1 MSDHVVFVDGGRIV
15 EEDRPEDVWTPRRG
29 PHQGVPRVVRER
41 VMSAVPGPV
50 VVVGGGVVGLC
61 TADYLAAAG
70 LQVEVVERRRL
81 GSGASR
87 GNAGWVC
94 LSHST
99 PVPAPGVVRY
109 ALRSLGRPDSPLYL
123 RPLPDPA
130 FVRWLWRFR
139 RSSTPAVFR
148 RGYAAIAELNRET
161 FGLFDGLREAGVD
174 TTLTRPG
181 TVHAFLSPAEARHH
195 LAIQREMA
203 DGHYPVPDDIVT
215 GAGAHLLDEA
225 LSPAVRA
232 AYLVAGEGVVDLEAF
247 ARALGEALAASGVKI
262 HENAEVTGFRTAGG
276 RVTALRT
283 ADRELPCAAVV
294 AAGMRSPDLLGVL
307 GRHLPLQAGK
317 GYSFSVDLDPAPRHT
332 LYFGERRAVASPIGG
347 TTRIGGTMELS
358 GNNKPSRLAP
368 CRRGRPRRPALPG
381 PLVRRP
387 GRPGRPDPGPLGGR
401 PFLPDGLPVID
412 RVPGHDNAFAATGHG
427 MLGVTLG
434 PVTGH
439 RLAEY
444 VVTGRRP
451 EALVPF
457 RFDRLRS

>member
-1 MSDHVVFVDGGRIV
+1 MTGHG
-15 EEDRPEDVWTPRRG
+15 
-29 PHQGVPRVVRER
+29 
-41 VMSAVPGPV
+41 GPV

-61 TADYLAAAG
+61 TAYYLAEAG
-70 LQVEVVERRRL
+70 LEVEVVERRAL

-130 FVRWLWRFR
+130 FVRWLWRFW
-139 RSSTPAVFR
+139 RSSTPAAFR
-148 RGYAAIAELNRET
+148 RGYTAIAELNRTT
-161 FGLFDGLREAGVD
+161 FDLFDGLRAAGVE
-174 TTLTRPG
+174 TGLTRPG
-181 TVHAFLSPAEARHH
+181 MVHAFLSPAEARHH
-195 LAIQREMA
+195 LAVQRQMA
-203 DGHYPVPDDIVT
+203 HGRYPLPDDVVT
-215 GAGAHLLDEA
+215 GDEARLLDPA
-225 LSPAVRA
+225 LSDRVRA
-232 AYLVAGEGVVDLEAF
+232 AYLVEGEGVVDPEAF
-247 ARALGEALAASGVKI
+247 ARALGEALTASGVKI
-262 HENAEVTGFRTAGG
+262 HEDTDATGFRTEGN

-283 ADRELPCAAVV
+283 ATGEIPCSAAVI
-294 AAGMRSPDLLGVL
+294 AAGTRSSELLGAL
-307 GRHLPLQAGK
+307 GHPLPLQAGK

-332 LYFGERRAVASPIGG
+332 LYFGERRAVASPIGP

-358 GNNKPSRLAP
+358 GNNNRLDWRRVVAVALASRQYL
-368 CRRGRPRRPALPG
+368 GRWFDDPDD
-381 PLVRRP
+381 LVSLIR
-387 GRPGRPDPGPLGGR
+387 DPWVGGR

-439 RLAEY
+439 HLADY
-444 VVTGRRP
+444 VRTGRRP
-451 EALVPF
+451 DALTPF
-457 RFDRLRS
+457 RFGRGAWARP

>member
-1 MSDHVVFVDGGRIV
+1 M
-15 EEDRPEDVWTPRRG
+15 T
-29 PHQGVPRVVRER
+29 
-41 VMSAVPGPV
+41 APV

-61 TADYLAAAG
+61 TAYYLAEAG
-70 LQVEVVERRRL
+70 LPVEVVERRGL

-130 FVRWLWRFR
+130 FVRWLWRFW
-139 RSSTPAVFR
+139 RSSTPAAFR
-148 RGYAAIAELNRET
+148 RGYAAIAELNHAT
-161 FGLFDGLREAGVD
+161 FDLFDGLREAGVD

-181 TVHAFLSPAEARHH
+181 MVHAFLSPAEARHH
-195 LAIQREMA
+195 FAVQREMA
-203 DGHYPVPDDIVT
+203 DGRYPLPDDVVT
-215 GAGAHLLDEA
+215 GDGARLLDDA
-225 LSPAVRA
+225 LSSSVRA
-232 AYLVAGEGVVDLEAF
+232 AYLVEGEGVVDPEAF
-247 ARALGEALAASGVKI
+247 ALGLGERLASSGVKV
-262 HENAEVTGFRTAGG
+262 HEHVEAIGLRTSGG

-283 ADRELPCAAVV
+283 TQGEIPCAAVV
-294 AAGMRSPDLLGVL
+294 IAAGMRSSRLLGSL
-307 GRHLPLQAGK
+307 GHALPLQAGK

-358 GNNKPSRLAP
+358 GNNNRLDWRRVVAVALASRHYL
-368 CRRGRPRRPALPG
+368 GRWFDDPDD
-381 PLVRRP
+381 LVGLIR
-387 GRPGRPDPGPLGGR
+387 DPWVGGR

-412 RVPGHDNAFAATGHG
+412 RVPDHDNAFVATGHG

-439 RLAEY
+439 KLTEY
-444 VVTGRRP
+444 VLTGRRP
-451 EALVPF
+451 EALAPF
-457 RFDRLRS
+457 RFDRLRH

>member
-1 MSDHVVFVDGGRIV
+1 MTTASSAAGTTRPVGDH
-15 EEDRPEDVWTPRRG
+15 
-29 PHQGVPRVVRER
+29 
-41 VMSAVPGPV
+41 PV

-61 TADYLAAAG
+61 TAYYLAVAG
-70 LQVEVVERRRL
+70 VPVEVVERRGL
-81 GSGASR
+81 GSGVSR

-130 FVRWLWRFR
+130 FVRWLWRFW
-139 RSSTPAVFR
+139 RSSTPAAFR
-148 RGYAAIAELNRET
+148 RGYAAIAELNQDT
-161 FGLFDGLREAGVD
+161 FDLFDGLREAGVD

-181 TVHAFLSPAEARHH
+181 MVHAFLSATEARHH
-195 LAIQREMA
+195 LAVQREMA
-203 DGHYPVPDDIVT
+203 DGRYPMPEDVT
-215 GAGAHLLDEA
+215 TGPEARLLDDA
-225 LSPAVRA
+225 LSSRVRA
-232 AYLVAGEGVVDLEAF
+232 AYLVEGEGVVDPEAF
-247 ARALGEALAASGVKI
+247 ARALGEALAALGVKV
-262 HENAEVTGFRTAGG
+262 HENAEATGFRSSGG

-283 ADRELPCAAVV
+283 AQGEIPCSAVVV
-294 AAGMRSPDLLGVL
+294 AAGMRSPGLLRAL
-307 GRHLPLQAGK
+307 GSPLPLQAGK

-332 LYFGERRAVASPIGG
+332 LYFGERKAVASPIGG

-358 GNNKPSRLAP
+358 GNNNRLDWRRIVAVALASRHYL
-368 CRRGRPRRPALPG
+368 GRWFDDPDD
-381 PLVRRP
+381 LVSLIR
-387 GRPGRPDPGPLGGR
+387 DPWVGGR

-412 RVPGHDNAFAATGHG
+412 RVPGSENAFAATGHG

-444 VVTGRRP
+444 IRTGRKP
-451 EALVPF
+451 EALAPF
-457 RFDRLRS
+457 RFDRLLS

>member
-1 MSDHVVFVDGGRIV
+1 
-15 EEDRPEDVWTPRRG
+15 
-29 PHQGVPRVVRER
+29 
-41 VMSAVPGPV
+41 MSAATGPV

-61 TADYLAAAG
+61 TAYYLAAAG
-70 LQVEVVERRRL
+70 VPVEVVERRQL
-81 GSGASR
+81 GSGVSR

-123 RPLPDPA
+123 RPLPDA
-130 FVRWLWRFR
+130 GFVRWLWRFW

-148 RGYAAIAELNRET
+148 RGYAAVAELNRDT
-161 FGLFDGLREAGVD
+161 FGLFDGLGEAGVD

-181 TVHAFLSPAEARHH
+181 MVHAFLSPAEARHH

-203 DGHYPVPDDIVT
+203 DGRYPVPDDITT
-215 GAGAHLLDEA
+215 GDAARLLDEA
-225 LSPAVRA
+225 LSPGVRA
-232 AYLVAGEGVVDLEAF
+232 AYLVEGEGVVDPEAF
-247 ARALGEALAASGVKI
+247 ARALGDALAASGVKI

-283 ADRELPCAAVV
+283 ADSELPCSAVVV
-294 AAGMRSPDLLGVL
+294 AAGIRSAPLLGLL
-307 GRHLPLQAGK
+307 GHHLPLQAGK

-358 GNNKPSRLAP
+358 GNNNRLDWRRIVAVALASRHYL
-368 CRRGRPRRPALPG
+368 GRWFDDPDD
-381 PLVRRP
+381 LVGLIR
-387 GRPGRPDPGPLGGR
+387 DPWVGGR

-457 RFDRLRS
+457 GFDRLRR

>member
-1 MSDHVVFVDGGRIV
+1 
-15 EEDRPEDVWTPRRG
+15 
-29 PHQGVPRVVRER
+29 
-41 VMSAVPGPV
+41 MSAVPATADPV
-50 VVVGGGVVGLC
+50 VVVDGGVVGLC
-61 TADYLAAAG
+61 TAYYLAAAG
-70 LQVEVVERRRL
+70 LPVEVVERRRL

-109 ALRSLGRPDSPLYL
+109 ALRLLGRPDSPLYL

-130 FVRWLWRFR
+130 FVRWLWRFW

-148 RGYAAIAELNRET
+148 RGYGAIAELNRET
-161 FGLFDGLREAGVD
+161 FALFDGLREAGVD

-181 TVHAFLSPAEARHH
+181 MVHAFLSPAEARHH

-203 DGHYPVPDDIVT
+203 HGHYPVPDDIVT
-215 GAGAHLLDEA
+215 GTEAHLLDEA

-232 AYLVAGEGVVDLEAF
+232 AYLVAGEGVVDPEAF

-283 ADRELPCAAVV
+283 ADTELSCAAVVV
-294 AAGMRSPDLLGVL
+294 AAGMRSPDLLGFL
-307 GRHLPLQAGK
+307 GHRLPLQAGK

-358 GNNKPSRLAP
+358 GNNNRLDWRRIVAVALASRHYL
-368 CRRGRPRRPALPG
+368 GRWFDDPDD
-381 PLVRRP
+381 LVGLIR
-387 GRPGRPDPGPLGGR
+387 DPWVGGR

-457 RFDRLRS
+457 GFDRLRS

>member
-1 MSDHVVFVDGGRIV
+1 MTTASSAAGTTGPVGDH
-15 EEDRPEDVWTPRRG
+15 
-29 PHQGVPRVVRER
+29 
-41 VMSAVPGPV
+41 PV

-61 TADYLAAAG
+61 TAYYLAVAG
-70 LQVEVVERRRL
+70 VPVEVVERRGL
-81 GSGASR
+81 GSGVSR

-130 FVRWLWRFR
+130 FVRWLWRFW
-139 RSSTPAVFR
+139 RSSTPAAFR
-148 RGYAAIAELNRET
+148 RGYAAIAELNQDT
-161 FGLFDGLREAGVD
+161 FDLFDGLREAGVD

-181 TVHAFLSPAEARHH
+181 MVHAFLSATEARHH
-195 LAIQREMA
+195 LAVQREMA
-203 DGHYPVPDDIVT
+203 DGRYPMPDDVT
-215 GAGAHLLDEA
+215 TGPQARLLDDA
-225 LSPAVRA
+225 LSSRVRA
-232 AYLVAGEGVVDLEAF
+232 AYLVEGEGVVDPEAF
-247 ARALGEALAASGVKI
+247 ARALGEALAALGVKV
-262 HENAEVTGFRTAGG
+262 HENAEATGFRSSGG

-283 ADRELPCAAVV
+283 AQGEIPCSAVVV
-294 AAGMRSPDLLGVL
+294 AAGMRSPGLLRAL
-307 GRHLPLQAGK
+307 GSPLPLQAGK

-332 LYFGERRAVASPIGG
+332 LYFGERKAVASPIGG

-358 GNNKPSRLAP
+358 GNNNRLDWRRIVAVALASRHYL
-368 CRRGRPRRPALPG
+368 GRWFDDPDD
-381 PLVRRP
+381 LVSLIR
-387 GRPGRPDPGPLGGR
+387 DPWVGGR

-412 RVPGHDNAFAATGHG
+412 RVPGAENAFAATGHG

-444 VVTGRRP
+444 IRSGRKP
-451 EALVPF
+451 EALEPF
-457 RFDRLRS
+457 RFDRLLS

>member
-1 MSDHVVFVDGGRIV
+1 M
-15 EEDRPEDVWTPRRG
+15 T
-29 PHQGVPRVVRER
+29 
-41 VMSAVPGPV
+41 APV

-61 TADYLAAAG
+61 TAYYLAEAG
-70 LQVEVVERRRL
+70 LPVEVVERRAL

-130 FVRWLWRFR
+130 FVRWLWRFW
-139 RSSTPAVFR
+139 RSSTPAAFR
-148 RGYAAIAELNRET
+148 RGYTAVAELNRTT
-161 FGLFDGLREAGVD
+161 FDLFDGLREAGVD

-181 TVHAFLSPAEARHH
+181 MVHAFLSPTEARHH
-195 LAIQREMA
+195 LALQQEMA
-203 DGHYPVPDDIVT
+203 DGRYPIPDDVVT
-215 GAGAHLLDEA
+215 GDEARLLDDA
-225 LSPAVRA
+225 LSSKVRA
-232 AYLVAGEGVVDLEAF
+232 AYLVEGEGVVDPEAF
-247 ARALGEALAASGVKI
+247 AHGLGQALVASGVKV
-262 HENAEVTGFRTAGG
+262 HENVEAVGFRTSGD

-283 ADRELPCAAVV
+283 AQGEIPCAAVV
-294 AAGMRSPDLLGVL
+294 IAAGMRSSRLLTSL
-307 GRHLPLQAGK
+307 GHPLPLQAGK

-332 LYFGERRAVASPIGG
+332 LYFGERRAVASPIGT

-358 GNNKPSRLAP
+358 GNNNRLDWRRVVAVALASRHYL
-368 CRRGRPRRPALPG
+368 GRWFEDPDD
-381 PLVRRP
+381 LVGLIR
-387 GRPGRPDPGPLGGR
+387 DPWVGGR

-412 RVPGHDNAFAATGHG
+412 RVPDHANAYAATGHG

-439 RLAEY
+439 RLTEY
-444 VVTGRRP
+444 ILTGRRP
-451 EALVPF
+451 EALTPF
-457 RFDRLRS
+457 RFDRLR

>member
-1 MSDHVVFVDGGRIV
+1 
-15 EEDRPEDVWTPRRG
+15 
-29 PHQGVPRVVRER
+29 
-41 VMSAVPGPV
+41 MSAPSRATGPV

-61 TADYLAAAG
+61 TAYYLAAAG
-70 LQVEVVERRRL
+70 LPVEVVERGRL
-81 GSGASR
+81 GSGVSR

-130 FVRWLWRFR
+130 FVRWLWRFW
-139 RSSTPAVFR
+139 RSSTPAAFR
-148 RGYAAIAELNRET
+148 RGYAAIAALNRDT
-161 FGLFDGLREAGVD
+161 FALFDGLREAGVD

-181 TVHAFLSPAEARHH
+181 MVHAFLSPAEARHH
-195 LAIQREMA
+195 LAVQREMA
-203 DGHYPVPDDIVT
+203 DGYYPVPDDIVT
-215 GAGAHLLDEA
+215 GAEAHRLDAA

-232 AYLVAGEGVVDLEAF
+232 AYLVEGEGVVDPEAF
-247 ARALGEALAASGVKI
+247 ARALGESLTAAGVKI
-262 HENAEVTGFRTAGG
+262 HENAETTGFRTTGG

-283 ADRELPCAAVV
+283 ADSELPCAAVVV
-294 AAGMRSPDLLGVL
+294 AAGMRSPALLHLLGH
-307 GRHLPLQAGK
+307 RLPLQAGK

-358 GNNKPSRLAP
+358 GNNNRLDWRRIVAVALASRHYL
-368 CRRGRPRRPALPG
+368 GRWFDDPDD
-381 PLVRRP
+381 LVGLIR
-387 GRPGRPDPGPLGGR
+387 DPWVGGR

-444 VVTGRRP
+444 VRTGRRP
-451 EALVPF
+451 AALLPF
-457 RFDRLRS
+457 RFDRLRN

>member
-1 MSDHVVFVDGGRIV
+1 MTAASTAAGTTGPVGDH
-15 EEDRPEDVWTPRRG
+15 
-29 PHQGVPRVVRER
+29 
-41 VMSAVPGPV
+41 PV

-61 TADYLAAAG
+61 TAYYLAVAG
-70 LQVEVVERRRL
+70 VPVEVVERRGL
-81 GSGASR
+81 GSGVSR

-99 PVPAPGVVRY
+99 PVPAPGVVRF

-130 FVRWLWRFR
+130 FVRWLWRFW
-139 RSSTPAVFR
+139 RSSTPAAFR
-148 RGYAAIAELNRET
+148 RGYAAIAELNQDT
-161 FGLFDGLREAGVD
+161 FDLFDGLREAGVD

-181 TVHAFLSPAEARHH
+181 MVHAFLSATEARHH
-195 LAIQREMA
+195 LAVQREMA
-203 DGHYPVPDDIVT
+203 DGRYPMPDDVT
-215 GAGAHLLDEA
+215 TGPEARLLDDA
-225 LSPAVRA
+225 LSSRVRA
-232 AYLVAGEGVVDLEAF
+232 AYLVEGEGVVDPEAL
-247 ARALGEALAASGVKI
+247 ARALGEALATLGVKV
-262 HENAEVTGFRTAGG
+262 HENAEATGFRSTGG

-283 ADRELPCAAVV
+283 AQGEIPCSAVVV
-294 AAGMRSPDLLGVL
+294 AAGMRSPGLLRDLGSP
-307 GRHLPLQAGK
+307 LPLQAGK

-358 GNNKPSRLAP
+358 GNNNRLDWRRIVAVALASRHYL
-368 CRRGRPRRPALPG
+368 GRWFDDPDD
-381 PLVRRP
+381 LVSLIR
-387 GRPGRPDPGPLGGR
+387 DPWVGGR

-412 RVPGHDNAFAATGHG
+412 RVPGHENAFAATGHG

-444 VVTGRRP
+444 IRTGRRP
-451 EALVPF
+451 EALAPF
-457 RFDRLRS
+457 RFDRLLR

>member
-1 MSDHVVFVDGGRIV
+1 MTA
-15 EEDRPEDVWTPRRG
+15 P
-29 PHQGVPRVVRER
+29 
-41 VMSAVPGPV
+41 M

-61 TADYLAAAG
+61 TAYYLAEAG
-70 LQVEVVERRRL
+70 FEVEIVERSAL

-130 FVRWLWRFR
+130 FVRWLWRFW
-139 RSSTPAVFR
+139 RSSTPAAFR
-148 RGYAAIAELNRET
+148 RGYTAVAELNRTT
-161 FGLFDGLREAGVD
+161 FDLFDGLREAGVD

-181 TVHAFLSPAEARHH
+181 MVHAFLSPAEARHH
-195 LAIQREMA
+195 LAVQREMA
-203 DGHYPVPDDIVT
+203 DGRYPLPDDVVT
-215 GAGAHLLDEA
+215 GDAARLLDGA
-225 LSPAVRA
+225 LSAKVRA
-232 AYLVAGEGVVDLEAF
+232 AYLVEGEGVVDPEAF
-247 ARALGEALAASGVKI
+247 ARGLGEALVVSGVKV
-262 HENAEVTGFRTAGG
+262 HENVEATGFRTAGE
-276 RVTALRT
+276 RVVALRT
-283 ADRELPCAAVV
+283 AQGEIPCAGVV
-294 AAGMRSPDLLGVL
+294 ITAGMRSSDLLSSL
-307 GRHLPLQAGK
+307 GHPLPLQAGK

-332 LYFGERRAVASPIGG
+332 LYFGERRAVASPIGS

-358 GNNKPSRLAP
+358 GNNNRLDWRRVVAVALASRHYL
-368 CRRGRPRRPALPG
+368 GRWFDD
-381 PLVRRP
+381 
-387 GRPGRPDPGPLGGR
+387 PDDLIGLIRDPWVGGR

-412 RVPGHDNAFAATGHG
+412 RVPGYGNAFAATGHG

-444 VVTGRRP
+444 VRTGRRP
-451 EALVPF
+451 EVLAPF
-457 RFDRLRS
+457 RFDRRSL

>member
-1 MSDHVVFVDGGRIV
+1 MTAASTAAGTTGPVGDH
-15 EEDRPEDVWTPRRG
+15 
-29 PHQGVPRVVRER
+29 
-41 VMSAVPGPV
+41 PV

-61 TADYLAAAG
+61 TAYYLAVAG
-70 LQVEVVERRRL
+70 VPVEVVERRGL
-81 GSGASR
+81 GSGVSR

-130 FVRWLWRFR
+130 FVRWLWRFW
-139 RSSTPAVFR
+139 RSSTPAAFR
-148 RGYAAIAELNRET
+148 RGYTAIAELNQDT
-161 FGLFDGLREAGVD
+161 FDLFDGLREAGVD

-181 TVHAFLSPAEARHH
+181 MVHAFLSATEARHH
-195 LAIQREMA
+195 LAVQREMA
-203 DGHYPVPDDIVT
+203 DGRYPMPDDVT
-215 GAGAHLLDEA
+215 TGPGARLLDDA
-225 LSPAVRA
+225 LSSRVRA
-232 AYLVAGEGVVDLEAF
+232 AYLVEGEGVVDPEAF
-247 ARALGEALAASGVKI
+247 ARALGEALAALGVKV
-262 HENAEVTGFRTAGG
+262 HENAEATGFRSSGG

-283 ADRELPCAAVV
+283 AQGEIPCSAVVV
-294 AAGMRSPDLLGVL
+294 AAGMRSPGLLRAL
-307 GRHLPLQAGK
+307 GSPLPLQAGK

-332 LYFGERRAVASPIGG
+332 LYFGERKAVASPIGG

-358 GNNKPSRLAP
+358 GNNNRLDWRRIVAVALASRHYL
-368 CRRGRPRRPALPG
+368 GRWFDDPDD
-381 PLVRRP
+381 LVSLIR
-387 GRPGRPDPGPLGGR
+387 DPWVGGR

-412 RVPGHDNAFAATGHG
+412 RVPGSENAFAATGHG

-444 VVTGRRP
+444 IRTGRKP
-451 EALVPF
+451 EALAPF
-457 RFDRLRS
+457 RFDRLLS

>member
-1 MSDHVVFVDGGRIV
+1 
-15 EEDRPEDVWTPRRG
+15 
-29 PHQGVPRVVRER
+29 
-41 VMSAVPGPV
+41 MSAPV
-50 VVVGGGVVGLC
+50 VIVGGGVVGLC
-61 TADYLAAAG
+61 TAYYLAEAG
-70 LQVEVVERRRL
+70 LEVEIVERRGL

-130 FVRWLWRFR
+130 FVRWLWRFW
-139 RSSTPAVFR
+139 RSSTPAAFR
-148 RGYAAIAELNRET
+148 HGYSAVAELNRTT
-161 FGLFDGLREAGVD
+161 FDLFDGLRAAGVE

-181 TVHAFLSPAEARHH
+181 MVHAFLSPAEARHH
-195 LAIQREMA
+195 LALQREMA
-203 DGHYPVPDDIVT
+203 DGHYPLPDDVVT
-215 GAGAHLLDEA
+215 GDEARLLDGA
-225 LSPAVRA
+225 LSSGVRA
-232 AYLVAGEGVVDLEAF
+232 AYLVEGEGVVDPEAF
-247 ARALGEALAASGVKI
+247 ALGLGEALAVMGVKV
-262 HENAEVTGFRTAGG
+262 HENVEATGFRTSGG

-283 ADRELPCAAVV
+283 AHGEIPCSAVVV
-294 AAGMRSPDLLGVL
+294 AAGMRSSHLLGSL
-307 GRHLPLQAGK
+307 GHPLPLQAGK

-332 LYFGERRAVASPIGG
+332 LYFGERRAVASPIGT

-358 GNNKPSRLAP
+358 GNNNRLDWRRIVAVALASRHYL
-368 CRRGRPRRPALPG
+368 GRWFDDPDD
-381 PLVRRP
+381 LVTLIR
-387 GRPGRPDPGPLGGR
+387 DPWVGGR

-412 RVPGHDNAFAATGHG
+412 RVPGHDNAYAATGHG

-444 VVTGRRP
+444 IRTGHRP
-451 EALVPF
+451 ETLTPF
-457 RFDRLRS
+457 RYDRLRH

>member
-1 MSDHVVFVDGGRIV
+1 MTAASTAAG
-15 EEDRPEDVWTPRRG
+15 TRG
-29 PHQGVPRVVRER
+29 PVGDH
-41 VMSAVPGPV
+41 PV

-61 TADYLAAAG
+61 TAYYLAVAG
-70 LQVEVVERRRL
+70 VPVEVVERRGL
-81 GSGASR
+81 GSGVSR

-130 FVRWLWRFR
+130 FVRWLWRFW
-139 RSSTPAVFR
+139 RSSTPAAFR
-148 RGYAAIAELNRET
+148 RGYAAIAELNQDT
-161 FGLFDGLREAGVD
+161 FDLFDGLREAGVD

-181 TVHAFLSPAEARHH
+181 MVHAFLSATEARHH
-195 LAIQREMA
+195 LAVQREMA
-203 DGHYPVPDDIVT
+203 DGRYPMPDDVT
-215 GAGAHLLDEA
+215 TGPEARLLDDA
-225 LSPAVRA
+225 LSSRVRA
-232 AYLVAGEGVVDLEAF
+232 AYLVEGEGVVDPEAF
-247 ARALGEALAASGVKI
+247 ARALGEALATLGVKV
-262 HENAEVTGFRTAGG
+262 HENAEATGFRSSGG
-276 RVTALRT
+276 QVTALRT
-283 ADRELPCAAVV
+283 AQGEIPCSAVVV
-294 AAGMRSPDLLGVL
+294 AAGMRSPGLLRAL
-307 GRHLPLQAGK
+307 GSPLPLQAGK

-358 GNNKPSRLAP
+358 GNNNRLDWRRIVAVALASRHYL
-368 CRRGRPRRPALPG
+368 GRWFDDPDD
-381 PLVRRP
+381 LVSLIR
-387 GRPGRPDPGPLGGR
+387 DPWVGGR

-412 RVPGHDNAFAATGHG
+412 RVPGHENAFAATGHG

-444 VVTGRRP
+444 IRTGRRP
-451 EALVPF
+451 EGLAPF
-457 RFDRLRS
+457 RFDRLLR

>member
-1 MSDHVVFVDGGRIV
+1 MTGHG
-15 EEDRPEDVWTPRRG
+15 
-29 PHQGVPRVVRER
+29 
-41 VMSAVPGPV
+41 GPV

-61 TADYLAAAG
+61 TAYYLAEAG
-70 LQVEVVERRRL
+70 LEVEVVERRAL

-130 FVRWLWRFR
+130 FVRWLWRFW
-139 RSSTPAVFR
+139 RSSTPAAFR
-148 RGYAAIAELNRET
+148 HGYTAIAELNRTT
-161 FGLFDGLREAGVD
+161 FDLFDGLRAAGVE
-174 TTLTRPG
+174 TGLTRPG
-181 TVHAFLSPAEARHH
+181 MVHAFLSPAEARHH
-195 LAIQREMA
+195 LAVQRQMA
-203 DGHYPVPDDIVT
+203 HGRYPLPDDVVT
-215 GAGAHLLDEA
+215 GDAARLLDPA
-225 LSPAVRA
+225 LSDRVRA
-232 AYLVAGEGVVDLEAF
+232 AYLVEGEGVVDPEAF
-247 ARALGEALAASGVKI
+247 ARALGEALTASGVKI
-262 HENAEVTGFRTAGG
+262 HEDTEATGFRTEGD
-276 RVTALRT
+276 RVAALRT
-283 ADRELPCAAVV
+283 ATGEIPCSAAVI
-294 AAGMRSPDLLGVL
+294 AAGTRSSDLLGSL
-307 GRHLPLQAGK
+307 GHPLPLQAGK

-332 LYFGERRAVASPIGG
+332 LYFGERRAVASPIGP

-358 GNNKPSRLAP
+358 GNNNHLDWRRVVAVALASRHYL
-368 CRRGRPRRPALPG
+368 GRWFDDPDD
-381 PLVRRP
+381 LVSLIR
-387 GRPGRPDPGPLGGR
+387 DPWVGGR

-444 VVTGRRP
+444 VRTGHRP
-451 EALVPF
+451 EALTPF
-457 RFDRLRS
+457 RFGRGSWAGA